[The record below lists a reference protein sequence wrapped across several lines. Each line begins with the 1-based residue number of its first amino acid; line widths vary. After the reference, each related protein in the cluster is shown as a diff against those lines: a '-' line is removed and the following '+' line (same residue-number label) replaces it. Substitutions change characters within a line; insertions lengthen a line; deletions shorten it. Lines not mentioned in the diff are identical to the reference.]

1 LDPDHH
7 LFPNTTQER
16 EAEAEAVGAR
26 TFSLERLLSIFTCLL
41 ASSRAQG
48 AAYANSTGT
57 TELFAQVNALVH
69 HRLLTRVQAR
79 GGAKGA
85 GPPPELTAA
94 KFKCN
99 VGYEL
104 VLETARELEV
114 KLDMYLDAGRSGR
127 GVAVGGKG
135 GK

>member
-1 LDPDHH
+1 M
-7 LFPNTTQER
+7 R
-16 EAEAEAVGAR
+16 S
-26 TFSLERLLSIFTCLL
+26 FSLERLLAIFTCLL

-57 TELFAQVNALVH
+57 TELFAQINALVH
-69 HRLLTRVQAR
+69 HRLLTRVQGR
-79 GGAKGA
+79 GGGGAGAKGA

-104 VLETARELEV
+104 VLETARELEIQV
-114 KLDMYLDAGRSGR
+114 DMYLQAGRTHGGSG
-127 GVAVGGKG
+127 GGG
-135 GK
+135 GAGK

>member
-1 LDPDHH
+1 MKYSNPHPH
-7 LFPNTTQER
+7 QPTPIHQER
-16 EAEAEAVGAR
+16 EAQEEAAGAR

-79 GGAKGA
+79 SGGGAR
-85 GPPPELTAA
+85 GPAA
-94 KFKCN
+94 R
-99 VGYEL
+99 
-104 VLETARELEV
+104 AR
-114 KLDMYLDAGRSGR
+114 APRRS
-127 GVAVGGKG
+127 
-135 GK
+135 

>member
-1 LDPDHH
+1 MSSTLW
-7 LFPNTTQER
+7 QER
-16 EAEAEAVGAR
+16 EADAESRGAR
-26 TFSLERLLSIFTCLL
+26 SFSLERLLAIFTCLL

-69 HRLLTRVQAR
+69 HRLLTRVQAKG
-79 GGAKGA
+79 GGAKGV
-85 GPPPELTAA
+85 GPPPELSAA

-104 VLETARELEV
+104 VLETAQELEV
-114 KLDMYLDAGRSGR
+114 QVDMYLEAGRTHSGQ
-127 GVAVGGKG
+127 GGGGGK
-135 GK
+135 